1 MKTKYRPSRKS
12 FKPSRE
18 ITGLIILVV
27 ILILFS
33 YVSILRDSVMNSYS
47 HSAWFV
53 RTFTLTTFQKVFYPW
68 DETRTTNF
76 SSTTQNAEIQI
87 LKKEN
92 EDLKSALG
100 RKPSIHTTLARVLT
114 KPPQAPYDVLL
125 IDVGIDEGIFDGG
138 QIYDENGSL
147 IGVVLAASPHF
158 SKVQLFSSPGVSTE
172 AELSRKGS
180 VLSLIGLGD
189 GSFTVQVPRDFDI
202 REGDVFVL
210 PGIKSKALATVIEI
224 KGNAESSFKVV
235 YAKGFFEPRTLTW
248 VTVES
253 RN

>member
-1 MKTKYRPSRKS
+1 MILLV
-12 FKPSRE
+12 F
-18 ITGLIILVV
+18 LIV
-27 ILILFS
+27 FS
-33 YVSILRDSVMNSYS
+33 AVPVLRDGVMNSYS

-53 RTFTLTTFQKVFYPW
+53 RNFTLTTFQKVFYPW
-68 DETRTTNF
+68 DEINTSNF

-92 EDLKSALG
+92 DDLKALLG
-100 RKPSIHTTLARVLT
+100 RKPVQHTILARVLT
-114 KPPQAPYDVLL
+114 KPPQAPYDQL
-125 IDVGIDEGIFDGG
+125 IVDVGLDEGVFDGA
-138 QIYDENGSL
+138 QIYDDNNSL

-158 SKVQLFSSPGVSTE
+158 SKAQLFSSPNISTE

-202 REGDVFVL
+202 KEGDIFVL
-210 PGIKSKALATVIEI
+210 PGIKSKPLASVIEI
-224 KGNAESSFKVV
+224 KGGTEDSFKIA

-248 VTVES
+248 VTIES